1 MCVCTTEHYGLHI
14 VCTKEQALWSTHC
27 LHHTDT
33 APAEH
38 EQSGPRPNVFPA
50 RAELTRPKVFPAR
63 EERNRHNVFPAR
75 AERRARCRCSV
86 QRVGPGQ
93 AGPVEWR
100 ATRLLHARSA
110 GLRRAGGGH
119 VPQRG
124 DKIDSH
130 TPRCHDFWSLS
141 QNELA
146 DSSQ

>member
-1 MCVCTTEHYGLHI
+1 MCVCVCVCVCVCTTEHYGLHI

-100 ATRLLHARSA
+100 ATRLLHEA
-110 GLRRAGGGH
+110 GWRWSCPSTRR
-119 VPQRG
+119 QNRF
-124 DKIDSH
+124 SH
-130 TPRCHDFWSLS
+130 TALS
-141 QNELA
+141 RFLVTLA
-146 DSSQ
+146 KRTGRQ